1 MHTAS
6 HQSRFNDK
14 SNTSSRT
21 RAGVVGSLMFILSS
35 FSLFCFVTLGDTLG
49 GTLVVAQGDT
59 LGVANTVAPKGGDMA
74 DDAGLGVSQ
83 GVA

>member
-1 MHTAS
+1 
-6 HQSRFNDK
+6 
-14 SNTSSRT
+14 
-21 RAGVVGSLMFILSS
+21 MFILSS

-49 GTLVVAQGDT
+49 GTLGVAQGDT

>member
-35 FSLFCFVTLGDTLG
+35 FSLFCFVTLGDTLSD
-49 GTLVVAQGDT
+49 TLCDTLCDT
-59 LGVANTVAPKGGDMA
+59 LGVANAVAPEGGDMA